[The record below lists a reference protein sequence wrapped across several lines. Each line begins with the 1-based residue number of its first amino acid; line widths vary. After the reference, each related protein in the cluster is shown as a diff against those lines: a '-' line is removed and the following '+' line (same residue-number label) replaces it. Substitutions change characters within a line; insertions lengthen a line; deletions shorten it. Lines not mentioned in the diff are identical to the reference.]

1 MKRFLVLALA
11 FFLGVAPALADAIS
25 VPGVPRIGQSEGSF
39 SYPPTASGGG
49 LDPATSA
56 WITAVNTNGGSVS
69 SPRQTIVNTF
79 ILCLKSASLYTTLD
93 RYYLLAG
100 ENTGSELTDMSAN
113 HALAINNGGFTFT
126 ANVGAGPSNTAS
138 YLDTNSATLTNCV
151 ATSCTYGGQ
160 DQTATVIS
168 TANYAIYG
176 AANGAF
182 TQVSYFK
189 PGAANPANEVEI
201 NASSNNGFAST
212 SAKYSW
218 IVTRT
223 NGTTGALYANAST
236 SAPGGA
242 INTTDTGVPG
252 VTFFVGGINQ
262 GGSLVA
268 PNTTDVVSSFFIASG
283 WTSTQASAFESCQN
297 AMMTSIGINVH

>member
-25 VPGVPRIGQSEGSF
+25 VPGIPRIGQSEGSF

-100 ENTGSELTDMSAN
+100 ENVGAELVDMSPT
-113 HALAINNGGFTFT
+113 HAIAVNNGSFPFT
-126 ANVGAGPSNTAS
+126 ASVGAGPSNTSS
-138 YLDTNSATLTNCV
+138 YLDTTSATLTNCT
-151 ATSCTYGGQ
+151 AISCTFGGQ
-160 DQTATVIS
+160 DQTATTI
-168 TANYAIYG
+168 TTQNYAIYG
-176 AANGAF
+176 AANGAYS
-182 TQVSYFK
+182 QVSQFK
-189 PGAANPANEVEI
+189 PGAAGPSNEATI
-201 NASSNNGFAST
+201 TGGSANGFPNT
-212 SAKYSW
+212 SAKFSW
-218 IVTRT
+218 IITRT
-223 NGTTGALYANAST
+223 TATAAAIYANGST
-236 SAPGGA
+236 TAPGGT
-242 INTTDTGVPG
+242 ITSSDSGLPG
-252 VTFFVGGINQ
+252 VTFFIGGINQ
-262 GGSLVA
+262 GGGLVA
-268 PNTTDVVSSFFIASG
+268 PNTTDVISSFFVASG
-283 WTSTQASAFESCQN
+283 WNSTQASAFESCQN